1 MLVKFDR
8 RVEAMAPTRIDLG
21 GGTLDIWPLY
31 LFHPGSVTI
40 NAAITLYA
48 KVRVKPIGKPEI
60 HLNDRKLGKTFAWP
74 LSEEFTKK
82 GPYPLFFQTLQY
94 FSINQGLAI
103 EFYSEAPKGA
113 GLAGSS
119 ALLVALCGALMKGA
133 HQPLSKAQFLKMV
146 RDIETRL
153 IKVPAGMQDYYPA
166 LYGGVQ
172 ALWWQEGGAKREN
185 VTISSAELEKRLIL
199 VYTGTSRYS
208 GTNNWE
214 VFKQHLDGHRKVHG
228 LFGKISEAAQAMGA
242 ALEQEDYDALGRA
255 MASESTARKKL
266 FPGIVTP
273 EILELERLAKRQ
285 GAIAVKVCGA
295 GGGGCVAVYAD
306 PEQRQPL
313 QKKIREKG
321 YTILAYNVSR
331 KGLSFPQ
338 KASSW

>member
-1 MLVKFDR
+1 MLIKFDR
-8 RVEAMAPTRIDLG
+8 TVEATAPTRVDLA

-31 LFHPGSVTI
+31 LFHPGAVTI
-40 NAAITLYA
+40 NAAVNLPA
-48 KVRVKPIGKPEI
+48 KVRIKPIAKPEF
-60 HLNDRKLGKTFAWP
+60 HVKDRKLGKNISWP
-74 LSEEFTKK
+74 ISEAPKKK
-82 GPYPLFFQTLQY
+82 GPYPLFSQTLDY

-119 ALLVALCGALMKGA
+119 ALLVALCGALIKGA
-133 HQPLSKAQFLKMV
+133 HQPLSKERFLRVV

-172 ALWWQEGGAKREN
+172 ALWWQEGGARREN

-214 VFKQHLDGHRKVHG
+214 VFKQHLDGHRKVHR
-228 LFGKISEAAQAMGA
+228 LFGRISEAAQAMVA
-242 ALEQEDYDALGRA
+242 AMEQEDYDALGKA
-255 MASESTARKKL
+255 MALESRARKEL

-273 EILELERLAKRQ
+273 EILELERLATRQ

-295 GGGGCVAVYAD
+295 GGGGCVAVYVD
-306 PEQRQPL
+306 PEQRQEVENR
-313 QKKIREKG
+313 IREKG
-321 YTILAYNVSR
+321 YFPLSYKVSR
-331 KGLSFPQ
+331 KGLSFPR